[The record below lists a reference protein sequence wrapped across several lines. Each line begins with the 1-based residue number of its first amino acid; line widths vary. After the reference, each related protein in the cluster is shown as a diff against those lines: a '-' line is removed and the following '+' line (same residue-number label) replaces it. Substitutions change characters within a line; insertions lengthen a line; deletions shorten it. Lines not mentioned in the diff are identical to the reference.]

1 MVQPYPVCSQG
12 TVATPLT
19 FLAFSSSVNCRT
31 HQGLLPTPISA
42 NKDKLDP
49 ESDRCREIAVEGVD
63 AGLVFL
69 FMETER
75 LYDSALKVT
84 A

>member
-1 MVQPYPVCSQG
+1 MQ
-12 TVATPLT
+12 
-19 FLAFSSSVNCRT
+19 
-31 HQGLLPTPISA
+31 
-42 NKDKLDP
+42 
-49 ESDRCREIAVEGVD
+49 EIAVEGVD